1 MKNLNY
7 TLGKVA
13 KTAALTICYSSL
25 FVVSAVDKHD
35 TSYMEL
41 DKNIVKA
48 YNSKPRNTAEVYV
61 NSVYILKKADKD
73 EKASGSAW
81 KLKAKK
87 LITVSCFYECTKAID
102 KKLYR
107 KAYIWAQRGI
117 KSGTSFGKIGDTP
130 VNNLYSYLNF
140 ASNELK
146 KTSMVKNSNPLELQK
161 LIDNVNNT
169 AAGPGQQ
176 SASISKALLK
186 IKRPVLP
193 SIILRENTLPKITF
207 VYHPGK
213 ITHFIPSS

>member
-1 MKNLNY
+1 MKNF
-7 TLGKVA
+7 TPGKVA
-13 KTAALTICYSSL
+13 KIAALSICYCSL
-25 FVVSAVDKHD
+25 FVVFAADKHN

-73 EKASGSAW
+73 KNSSGSAW

-161 LIDNVNNT
+161 LIDNVNNA
-169 AAGPGQQ
+169 AAGPDQQ
-176 SASISKALLK
+176 SASISETLLK
-186 IKRPVLP
+186 IKRPVVP
-193 SIILRENTLPKITF
+193 SIILRESALPKTTV
-207 VYHPGK
+207 VYHAGK
-213 ITHFIPSS
+213 IPHLQPSS